1 MNTDSLPEVIS
12 MPATYTINEPK
23 TFYDQGG
30 PHANYTDNENTI
42 TCLRPSN
49 VGDKVSIM
57 FSRFK
62 HYDNNDYI
70 EVHNGP
76 SVTDPVIA
84 KLGSDGGYGTIVS
97 THPTGCLTIQ
107 TVTSSGFN
115 QSGWSGYITV
125 NAAPKIFSM
134 TGNYNSDNGFLMDNG
149 GPDINYNDNTN
160 DVITVTPQQSN
171 RNG

>member
-1 MNTDSLPEVIS
+1 EIHDGPSITDPIIAVLNNRTGHGSIKASASNPTGSLTVKFVSDNGSNSLGWAAILNTDSLPEVIS
-12 MPATYTINEPK
+12 MPGTYTINEPK

-76 SVTDPVIA
+76 SVTDPRSEEHTSE
-84 KLGSDGGYGTIVS
+84 LQSRENLVS
-97 THPTGCLTIQ
+97 RL
-107 TVTSSGFN
+107 
-115 QSGWSGYITV
+115 
-125 NAAPKIFSM
+125 
-134 TGNYNSDNGFLMDNG
+134 
-149 GPDINYNDNTN
+149 
-160 DVITVTPQQSN
+160 
-171 RNG
+171 